1 MFLGSWYTDLAD
13 IYRVTTQSG
22 AVNRQ
27 SRTLIAR
34 AVPCR
39 VYQSQINNGF
49 LPPDG
54 AGATRRM
61 DKMACDVSTDIKAGD
76 EVIITRGEALG
87 RGLSPVRYIASQPQ
101 AFFDPV
107 GGALTGLEHLEVG
120 LSSDEIA
127 RARIG

>member
-1 MFLGSWYTDLAD
+1 MVFASWYTDLAD
-13 IYRVTTQSG
+13 IYRVTHVSG
-22 AVNRQ
+22 AVDRQ
-27 SRTLIAR
+27 ERTLIAS

-39 VYQSQINNGF
+39 VYESQINNGF

-54 AGATRRM
+54 AGSTKRM
-61 DKMACDVSTDIKAGD
+61 DKMACDVSTDIRAGD
-76 EVIITRGEALG
+76 EVIITRGGALG